1 MRDIEEIYQELRDAF
16 GDRAGFVP
24 EDSCDLAVRLWA
36 AAAQIQAL
44 GTQAEWVLEQSF
56 PQTAQGIYLDRH
68 AAMRGLARTPATK
81 AAGVLRFR
89 VETAPVADLTIPAD
103 TVCMTADEVRFRTT
117 EAAVLAAGTL
127 SADAAAEALE
137 GGSSGN
143 AVPGA
148 VSILTACPVAVT
160 GVTNPAAFTGGSNEE
175 SDEALRER
183 ILESY
188 RRLPNGANAAWYEQ
202 TAMSHAGVTAARAVG
217 RARGIGTVDVYVAG
231 ESGLP
236 GEALLEEVQT
246 DLQEKREIAVDVE
259 VKAPAAV
266 SVDVSVEVE
275 ADSSVGFAA
284 VKPAAEKGV
293 ADFFGG
299 HLLGQPVRLADLGNR
314 LYALPGVTN
323 YHFSA
328 PTGDLA
334 ADDTVLPVLGTLT
347 VTEMEA

>member
-1 MRDIEEIYQELRDAF
+1 MRDIEEIYQELRDAV
-16 GDRAGFVP
+16 GGRAGFVP

-44 GTQAEWVLEQSF
+44 GTQAEWVLDQSF

-68 AAMRGLARTPATK
+68 AAMRGLARTPATR

-89 VETAPVADLTIPAD
+89 VDTAPVADLTIPAD

-127 SADAAAEALE
+127 SADAVAEALE
-137 GGSSGN
+137 GGSGGN

-148 VSILTACPVAVT
+148 ISILTACPVAVT
-160 GVTNPAAFTGGSNEE
+160 GVTNPAAFTGGSDEE
-175 SDEALRER
+175 GDETLRER

-236 GEALLEEVQT
+236 GEALLEEVQA

-259 VKAPAAV
+259 VKAPTAV
-266 SVDVSVEVE
+266 SVDVSVKVE

-284 VKPAAEKGV
+284 VKPAAEKAV

-299 HLLGQPVRLADLGNR
+299 RLLGQPVRLADLGNR
-314 LYALPGVTN
+314 LYARPGVTN

-334 ADDTVLPVLGTLT
+334 ADDAVLPVLGTLT